1 MPILAL
7 MNDWMSVAIF
17 AYSAFKAPTRDSWI
31 ESMLGR
37 LWKTRA
43 VVNEFL
49 TPEQLSAGLA
59 AEMAVFVQ
67 NRRNRNTSYG

>member
-7 MNDWMSVAIF
+7 MNDWMSIAIF
-17 AYSAFKAPTRDSWI
+17 TYSAFKVLTRDSGV
-31 ESMLGR
+31 ESMLGK

-49 TPEQLSAGLA
+49 TP
-59 AEMAVFVQ
+59 
-67 NRRNRNTSYG
+67 

>member
-1 MPILAL
+1 MPTLAL

-49 TPEQLSAGLA
+49 TP
-59 AEMAVFVQ
+59 
-67 NRRNRNTSYG
+67 